1 MNVDRREFL
10 KGTVLV
16 AGSAYA
22 FVRELRGHTF
32 GSLLIEP
39 QGSADPILFE
49 SDEILTIAAIAVQII
64 PTTDQP
70 GAAEVGVVVH
80 INSRVSEDSELLTQY
95 RQGLADVSRSSRDRF
110 NQPFHELGFD
120 EQKGLLQDIEESPF
134 FSRIRRH
141 TLEAFYVSPVG
152 IFVASG
158 HRAGTTHAFC
168 SANEGFPDVDKKP
181 TI

>member
-1 MNVDRREFL
+1 M
-10 KGTVLV
+10 
-16 AGSAYA
+16 
-22 FVRELRGHTF
+22 
-32 GSLLIEP
+32 
-39 QGSADPILFE
+39 
-49 SDEILTIAAIAVQII
+49 
-64 PTTDQP
+64 
-70 GAAEVGVVVH
+70 GVVVH
-80 INSRVSEDSELLTQY
+80 INSRVTEDSELLAQY
-95 RQGLADVSRSSRDRF
+95 RQGLLDVSRTSADRF
-110 NQPFHELGFD
+110 NQPFHELGFED
-120 EQKGLLQDIEESPF
+120 QKRLLQGIEESPF

>member
-1 MNVDRREFL
+1 MTVDRREFL
-10 KGTVLV
+10 KGTILV

-22 FVRELRGHTF
+22 FVREVRGHTF

-39 QGSADPILFE
+39 QDSADPILFE
-49 SDEILTIAAIAVQII
+49 SVEILAIAAIAAQII
-64 PTTDQP
+64 PTTEQP

-80 INSRVSEDSELLTQY
+80 INSRVTEDSDLLTQY
-95 RQGLADVSRSSRDRF
+95 REGLAEVSRTSQDRF
-110 NQPFHELGFD
+110 RQPFQELGFD
-120 EQKGLLQDIEESPF
+120 DQNRLLQGIEESPF
-134 FSRIRRH
+134 FARIRRH

>member
-1 MNVDRREFL
+1 
-10 KGTVLV
+10 
-16 AGSAYA
+16 
-22 FVRELRGHTF
+22 
-32 GSLLIEP
+32 
-39 QGSADPILFE
+39 
-49 SDEILTIAAIAVQII
+49 
-64 PTTDQP
+64 
-70 GAAEVGVVVH
+70 
-80 INSRVSEDSELLTQY
+80 LTQY

-110 NQPFHELGFD
+110 NQLFHELGFD
-120 EQKGLLQDIEESPF
+120 EQKSLLQDIEESSF

-141 TLEAFYVSPVG
+141 TLEAFYVSSVG

>member
-1 MNVDRREFL
+1 MSVDRREFL

-22 FVRELRGHTF
+22 FVREIRGHTF

-39 QGSADPILFE
+39 QDSADPILFE
-49 SDEILTIAAIAVQII
+49 SAEILTIAAIAAQII

-70 GAAEVGVVVH
+70 GAAEVGAVVH
-80 INSRVSEDSELLTQY
+80 INSRVTQDSELLAQY
-95 RQGLADVSRSSRDRF
+95 REGLAGVSKTSIDRF

-120 EQKGLLQDIEESPF
+120 DQKSLLQGIEKSSF
-134 FSRIRRH
+134 FATIRRH

>member
-1 MNVDRREFL
+1 MSVKRREFL

-16 AGSAYA
+16 AGATYA
-22 FVRELRGHTF
+22 FIREVKGHTF
-32 GSLLIEP
+32 GSVLIEP
-39 QGSADPILFE
+39 QGSADPILFDT
-49 SDEILTIAAIAVQII
+49 DEVLSIAAIAAQII
-64 PTTDQP
+64 PTTAHP

-80 INSRVSEDSELLTQY
+80 INSRITKDVALLPQYQEGLASLDKNAKEQFGIVFYGLDFNKQQSLLKEIEDSAFFAII
-95 RQGLADVSRSSRDRF
+95 RQ
-110 NQPFHELGFD
+110 
-120 EQKGLLQDIEESPF
+120 
-134 FSRIRRH
+134 H